1 MGKICFL
8 AVKIG
13 AEGEVGPEATER
25 PWEMESMSWS
35 HWKLSSQSNME
46 AVFNLQTW

>member
-13 AEGEVGPEATER
+13 AEGEVGTGAPER
-25 PWEMESMSWS
+25 SREMESMSWS
-35 HWKLSSQSNME
+35 HWKLSSQSNVE